1 MISNGDE
8 YFNFIHYLSIYIK
21 EEVNRL
27 NDPI

>member
-1 MISNGDE
+1 MIPNSDGC
-8 YFNFIHYLSIYIK
+8 FNFIHYLSIYVK